1 LDSWIPSSCEPNDG
15 ALLKIACGLWW
26 NLQEIKQDSSYG
38 SEMNSHS
45 TSLELFN
52 HVSFCSGGLKKARK
66 TPMME
71 FLIGKKFGGH
81 IKGYY
86 ICIYIQ
92 GPSSRLDW
100 WRTSSKISSA
110 GSHTEHWWRC
120 SKNFAKTFETNIVTL
135 VAIQTALKVVVLY
148 KKLYLLYV
156 SLSLYTLRLP
166 RTLSCDLAIEAS
178 ELRCELQTEFFVRC
192 WRWMRL
198 LSKSAKFERI
208 HCDLLLRLQ
217 VMRRKWRLLWFC
229 VL

>member
-1 LDSWIPSSCEPNDG
+1 MDSWIPSSCEPNDG

-120 SKNFAKTFETNIVTL
+120 SKNFAKTFETKTVNPCRYTDSVKSRSFIQNVVPL
-135 VAIQTALKVVVLY
+135 VRL
-148 KKLYLLYV
+148 
-156 SLSLYTLRLP
+156 SLSLHSSSSPHT
-166 RTLSCDLAIEAS
+166 
-178 ELRCELQTEFFVRC
+178 
-192 WRWMRL
+192 
-198 LSKSAKFERI
+198 
-208 HCDLLLRLQ
+208 
-217 VMRRKWRLLWFC
+217 LLWSCNWSIRIALRASNGILRPLLALNAIAF
-229 VL
+229 